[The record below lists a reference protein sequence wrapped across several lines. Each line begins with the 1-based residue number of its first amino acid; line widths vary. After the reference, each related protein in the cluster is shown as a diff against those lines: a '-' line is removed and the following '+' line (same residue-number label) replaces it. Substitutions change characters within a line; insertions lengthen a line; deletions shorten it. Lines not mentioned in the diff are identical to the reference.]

1 MSSALIHN
9 NQNPTDVLKI
19 PSPINFPMTQFIS
32 TSPPKSNGSLN
43 DSGNFTNCSP
53 KATSRRN
60 SVVTHVHVNGVLSKE
75 NLIHSS
81 SPDNKKKFSVEL
93 FRG

>member
-1 MSSALIHN
+1 
-9 NQNPTDVLKI
+9 
-19 PSPINFPMTQFIS
+19 MTQFIS

-81 SPDNKKKFSVEL
+81 SSPDNKKKFSVEL